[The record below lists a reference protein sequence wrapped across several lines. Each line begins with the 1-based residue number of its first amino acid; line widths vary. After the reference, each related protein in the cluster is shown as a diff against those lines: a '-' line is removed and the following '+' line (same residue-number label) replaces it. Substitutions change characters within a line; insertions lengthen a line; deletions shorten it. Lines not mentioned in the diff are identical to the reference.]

1 MKKKKNPKD
10 YFNTIYV
17 VMAPSPIAPDPSPME
32 GSVSSHQVYFELLE
46 LYLVSSVRL
55 LKEQIR

>member
-1 MKKKKNPKD
+1 
-10 YFNTIYV
+10 
-17 VMAPSPIAPDPSPME
+17 MAPSPIAPDPSPME